1 MDELEN
7 IRKQRLEE
15 MMKGLEKK
23 DFPNSPVHVTDGNF
37 NEIVSKYPLTVV
49 DCWAQWCGP
58 CKRLGPTIDAL
69 AKEYQGQIVFGKLN
83 VDENPATAKN
93 YGISGIPA
101 MLVFKDGNFAGQIV
115 GALPKEQIIKRLKI
129 LM

>member
-7 IRKQRLEE
+7 IRKQRMEE
-15 MMKGLEKK
+15 IMKDLEKK
-23 DFPNSPVHVTDGNF
+23 DFPSSPVHVTDGNL

-58 CKRLGPTIDAL
+58 CKRLSPTIDVL

-83 VDENPATAKN
+83 VDENPATARN
-93 YGISGIPA
+93 FEVSGIPA
-101 MLVFKDGNFAGQIV
+101 LLVFKDGKFAGQIV